1 MATVFLAQDSKTMTK
16 RDTKSKIKEIA
27 LDLFNRDGF
36 ANVRLQHISDTGSI
50 SLGNIGY
57 HFRTKNDILYALIN
71 DLVEEQKVILTE
83 FRVLP
88 LFEDIQRFLSSNFEL
103 QLRYVFFYK
112 DTLDLMRLYENI
124 SKQYREH
131 VHWQELQLQGMLVF
145 NEARG
150 ALNSNGVENFGAKM
164 SSLLV
169 WASESWIGRQTILG
183 KKEIDKKG
191 YEEMF
196 WFFLKPYF
204 TPLGKEEFDDRVRIF
219 EK

>member
-1 MATVFLAQDSKTMTK
+1 MAR
-16 RDTKSKIKEIA
+16 RDTKSKIKEVA
-27 LDLFNRDGF
+27 LKLFNRDGF
-36 ANVRLQHISDTGSI
+36 ANVRLQHISDVCGL

-71 DLVEEQKVILTE
+71 DLVEEQKLLLTE

-88 LFEDIQRFLSSNFEL
+88 LFEDINRFLTANFEL
-103 QLRYVFFYK
+103 QQRYVFFYK

-150 ALNSNGVENFGAKM
+150 ALNSSGEGDFVSKM

-169 WASESWIGRQTILG
+169 WASESWISRQTIVG
-183 KKEIDKKG
+183 ETEVNKEG
-191 YEEMF
+191 YLEMF
-196 WFFLKPYF
+196 WFLLKPYF
-204 TPLGKEEFDDRVRIF
+204 SPLGKEEFDNRVLIF